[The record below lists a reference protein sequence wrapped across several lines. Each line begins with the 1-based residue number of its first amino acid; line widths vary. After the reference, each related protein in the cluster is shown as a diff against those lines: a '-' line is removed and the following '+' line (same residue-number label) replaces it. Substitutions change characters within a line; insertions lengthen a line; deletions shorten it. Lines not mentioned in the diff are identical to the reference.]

1 MNTTTHN
8 PHAQTDE
15 QLTSTGRL
23 GMAIF
28 LLSLSS
34 LFAATIIGY
43 IVVRVR
49 AADIW
54 RAADLPD
61 LPAGLWLSTIL
72 VVLCSLTIHY
82 GRRAIT
88 RGNIGALKISLLITL
103 ALGSGFLVN
112 QTVNWMALINAQLP
126 PTAKSLYSFTFYL
139 LTGLHAAHV
148 IGGVIQ
154 LIVVTV
160 KTFRGA
166 YSQEYHPGIIYT
178 AMYWHFLDI
187 VWLVLFVVFLV
198 ST

>member
-1 MNTTTHN
+1 MPATHN
-8 PHAQTDE
+8 PHAQSKE

-54 RAADLPD
+54 RTADLPD
-61 LPAGLWLSTIL
+61 LPSGLWLSTALLI
-72 VVLCSLTIHY
+72 VCSIVIHY
-82 GRRAIT
+82 GRVSIRK
-88 RGNIGALKISLLITL
+88 GNIGALKVSFLIAL
-103 ALGSGFLVN
+103 ALGLGFLVN
-112 QTVNWMALINAQLP
+112 QTINWMQLINAQLP

-160 KTFRGA
+160 KTYRGA

-187 VWLVLFVVFLV
+187 VWLILFVVFLV